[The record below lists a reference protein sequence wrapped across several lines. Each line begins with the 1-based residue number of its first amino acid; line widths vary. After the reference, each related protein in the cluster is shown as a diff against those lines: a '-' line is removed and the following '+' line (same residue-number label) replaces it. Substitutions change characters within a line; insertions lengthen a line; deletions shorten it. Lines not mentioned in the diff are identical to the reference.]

1 MNRTSSIAAW
11 VLASALL
18 GACADDPE
26 QLIASAR
33 VALQQH
39 ETQTAIIQLKNAL
52 QQRADSP
59 EARFLLG
66 RALLESGQSTA
77 AAVELKK
84 ARELRHP
91 DVEVLPVLARALLGQ
106 GDFKTITDD
115 FATA

>member
-1 MNRTSSIAAW
+1 MNRTYSTAAW

-18 GACADDPE
+18 FGCAEDPD

-33 VALQQH
+33 ESLQQH

-66 RALLESGQSTA
+66 RALLESGDGVA
-77 AAVELKK
+77 AAVEHLVRSAAERVADAGQE
-84 ARELRHP
+84 AREHP
-91 DVEVLPVLARALLGQ
+91 DG
-106 GDFKTITDD
+106 
-115 FATA
+115 